1 MSAERAGITMSAEP
15 TKEQTTEV
23 FKRLRHHAA
32 NKMCFDCKSANPSWA
47 SIPHGIYL
55 CLQCSGVHRNLG
67 VHLSFV
73 RSTQMDTWTWHQLR
87 CMQAGGNSAA
97 TAWFRDH
104 SVTNQDVNAK
114 YSSRGAQL
122 YRAHL
127 EKEASKLDKKLGDQ
141 LFEKEKP
148 EEERDVD
155 FFEASAKEAAA
166 GADAAAAAPRLS
178 ASASL
183 SKPAGEL
190 TASLSGA
197 AGAGSKPAGKKIG
210 GGLKKKAGG
219 IGKKKVGGGLGAVK
233 KTTTNFDEIEKKVT
247 AEDAEREQH
256 ESANSPTDGDTERS
270 ASSRLKYQESS
281 TKRDI
286 SKMNEQKREQAERL
300 GMGMGRATTN
310 KAVFSHS
317 SSAAVQKIDTDYE
330 EGETSRSGFLDREPR
345 GFQDSLGF
353 AGERRSPYDY
363 DDH

>member
-1 MSAERAGITMSAEP
+1 MFT
-15 TKEQTTEV
+15 
-23 FKRLRHHAA
+23 
-32 NKMCFDCKSANPSWA
+32 
-47 SIPHGIYL
+47 
-55 CLQCSGVHRNLG
+55 
-67 VHLSFV
+67 
-73 RSTQMDTWTWHQLR
+73 
-87 CMQAGGNSAA
+87 
-97 TAWFRDH
+97 
-104 SVTNQDVNAK
+104 
-114 YSSRGAQL
+114 
-122 YRAHL
+122 
-127 EKEASKLDKKLGDQ
+127 ASKLDKKLGDQ

-345 GFQDSLGF
+345 GYVTGPLISFCQCSLPLTLCTLGSKT
-353 AGERRSPYDY
+353 ASDLQESGVLHTTTTIIDGILIVSTLTQGNVYWGVRAVATYIKRTLILSRPVIRLSAENSAQT
-363 DDH
+363 H